1 LNIVVDLSLIN
12 LPIKSFKTLV
22 RMKIL
27 YRNWYANLEKEL
39 EICSSLKIISPFVS
53 EYFFQKIKSEF
64 SLSNIEL
71 ITRFSLPDF
80 ANGVSK
86 LEALKLLIDNNAIIF
101 GIKDL
106 HSKVY
111 IFDDNRAIISSAN
124 LTRNGLNNNFECG
137 ILLNSR
143 KEIENLLG
151 YFNKLKNI
159 AHNNIFNNQKYELW
173 KEKIKNCEIINTPQ
187 ISLEDFGSI
196 EVGNIDPNRTYY
208 IKFLGT
214 NNAREPLTSSSK
226 EELNRSLCHYA
237 CGFNIKK
244 RPRQINEG
252 DIIYLARMTKEP
264 NDYSIFGKAVAIKY
278 KDNRDFATENE
289 IKQRPWKKDWPVYL
303 RLKNGEYLDGT
314 LGNFTLM
321 GQLIHDL
328 KYFAFESTKQRFLK
342 GERNINPWKSLSQ
355 QPYIKLSL
363 EGAKWVDKRFSYD
376 KYDNGLVDETFL
388 NNLPKSDTNI

>member
-1 LNIVVDLSLIN
+1 
-12 LPIKSFKTLV
+12 
-22 RMKIL
+22 M
-27 YRNWYANLEKEL
+27 
-39 EICSSLKIISPFVS
+39 
-53 EYFFQKIKSEF
+53 
-64 SLSNIEL
+64 
-71 ITRFSLPDF
+71 
-80 ANGVSK
+80 
-86 LEALKLLIDNNAIIF
+86 
-101 GIKDL
+101 
-106 HSKVY
+106 
-111 IFDDNRAIISSAN
+111 
-124 LTRNGLNNNFECG
+124 
-137 ILLNSR
+137 
-143 KEIENLLG
+143 
-151 YFNKLKNI
+151 
-159 AHNNIFNNQKYELW
+159 
-173 KEKIKNCEIINTPQ
+173 
-187 ISLEDFGSI
+187 
-196 EVGNIDPNRTYY
+196 
-208 IKFLGT
+208 
-214 NNAREPLTSSSK
+214 
-226 EELNRSLCHYA
+226 NRSLCHYA